1 MMSDQAP
8 DAGIS
13 ALSGTYL
20 CTVEFEVGGG
30 IIDLGAS
37 PFGSS
42 RVGYISGGRFFGPR
56 INGVVLP
63 GGGNWSRAGR
73 LAEGG
78 AVGTFDARAV
88 WQTDDGEIIYLS
100 YTGRNRIPDDVR
112 AEFVDPAQP
121 YVDPS
126 RYYLRIAPVF
136 ETGAKKYDWLN
147 GVLAIGVGE
156 RTDFGV
162 RHIIY
167 EVN

>member
-1 MMSDQAP
+1 MSDAASAP
-8 DAGIS
+8 AATRPIGPF
-13 ALSGTYL
+13 L
-20 CTVEFEVGGG
+20 CTIEFEVGGG

-37 PFGSS
+37 PFGAS
-42 RVGYISGGRFFGPR
+42 RVGYISGGRFFGDR
-56 INGVVLP
+56 INGSVLP

-88 WQTDDGEIIYLS
+88 LQTEDGEIIYMS

-112 AEFVDPAQP
+112 AAFADPAAPEVDPA
-121 YVDPS
+121 

-136 ETGAKKYDWLN
+136 ETGSQKYHWLN
-147 GVLAIGVGE
+147 GVLAIGIGE

-162 RHIIY
+162 RHQIY
-167 EVN
+167 EVA

>member
-1 MMSDQAP
+1 MSEQAKK
-8 DAGIS
+8 AGNS
-13 ALSGTYL
+13 GLLGTYL

-30 IIDLGAS
+30 IVDLGAS
-37 PFGSS
+37 PFGAS

-73 LAEGG
+73 LTEGG

-112 AEFVDPAQP
+112 AAFVDPAQP
-121 YVDPS
+121 YVDPA